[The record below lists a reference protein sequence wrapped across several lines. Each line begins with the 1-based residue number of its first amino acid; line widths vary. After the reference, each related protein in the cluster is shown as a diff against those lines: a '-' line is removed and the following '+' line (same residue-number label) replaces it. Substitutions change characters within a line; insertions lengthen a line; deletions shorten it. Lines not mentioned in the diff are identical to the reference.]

1 MQTGMIRL
9 GIFCIRRVFS
19 IMTCWKQCCRGDT
32 MKVTRSLRLPPYKL
46 DEGVSIPS
54 PFIVETWNNGD
65 SLKTWIQYSGETIV
79 GHYDPFEIRAR
90 APWAWFGYRLPS
102 GDMIDLTGE
111 LSEFVLPGNVVKPE
125 LIHSYY
131 PKSRFGT
138 LVYVDSETFVV
149 NELSSMGLTIADAP
163 EPRDIRFGRGVCP
176 ASDCAGTGKLD

>member
-1 MQTGMIRL
+1 
-9 GIFCIRRVFS
+9 
-19 IMTCWKQCCRGDT
+19 